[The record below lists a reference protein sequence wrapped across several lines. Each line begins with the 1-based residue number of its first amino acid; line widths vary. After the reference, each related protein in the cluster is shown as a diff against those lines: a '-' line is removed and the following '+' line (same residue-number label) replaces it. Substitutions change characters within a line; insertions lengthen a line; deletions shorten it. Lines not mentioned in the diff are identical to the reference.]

1 MQLAPLKADL
11 KVKLKD
17 THIKEIMWVP
27 GVLLLTGKCQLGSKK
42 CGMLCEVKVKRDER
56 MWLKVSMTQQ
66 MRRKRWDESEN
77 QEATC
82 RYLWFQ

>member
-56 MWLKVSMTQQ
+56 MWLVLVEGLHDSA
-66 MRRKRWDESEN
+66 DEKE
-77 QEATC
+77 EVG
-82 RYLWFQ
+82 